1 MLQILLGVACGI
13 LLSLFFSFGPAF
25 FSLLQNSIHYGFKRA
40 FPFVIGICFCD
51 AAIVFLLLTVFAD
64 TDMTGILNNIYVAS
78 IGGAVL
84 AGLGFFTFTRKAQD
98 ASSQGSLIKF
108 KRAEPRGWAVLL
120 RGFVTNFINPLIWI
134 YWVSIITVIAGGSN
148 SETGE
153 LYLFFAGVLATVFG
167 LDTLKCKLAS
177 MLQRVITA
185 KVLNRLNKITGVIMF
200 GFAVYLVASM
210 IVYQAHPE
218 RRVDQS
224 EHSPSNMVKKII
236 ETGDTIKYRHPQMI
250 LLKSDSGQTDSNS
263 NLLDTTVLQSR

>member
-1 MLQILLGVACGI
+1 MIQILLGVVCGI

-40 FPFVIGICFCD
+40 FPFVIGICICD

-64 TDMTGILNNIYVAS
+64 ADMNGILNNIYVAS

-84 AGLGFFTFTRKAQD
+84 AGLGLFTFTRKAQD

-108 KRAEPRGWAVLL
+108 KRAEPRSWAVLL
-120 RGFVTNFINPLIWI
+120 RGFATNFINPLIWV
-134 YWVSIITVIAGGSN
+134 YWISIITVIAGGSN

-153 LYLFFAGVLATVFG
+153 LYLFFAGVMLTVFG

-185 KVLNRLNKITGVIMF
+185 RVLNWLNKFTGVVMF
-200 GFAVYLVASM
+200 CFAIYLVVSM

-218 RRVDQS
+218 RRVDPN

-236 ETGDTIKYRHPQMI
+236 ETGDTIKYRYPQKM
-250 LLKSDSGQTDSNS
+250 LSKTEDEMSVKQ
-263 NLLDTTVLQSR
+263 DTL